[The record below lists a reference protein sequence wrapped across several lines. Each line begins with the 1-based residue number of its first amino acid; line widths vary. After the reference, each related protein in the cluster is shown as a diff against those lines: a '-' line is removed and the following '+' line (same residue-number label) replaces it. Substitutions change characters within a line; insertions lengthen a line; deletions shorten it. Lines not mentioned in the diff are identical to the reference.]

1 MYNPV
6 TEQLIR
12 AIPLFDGI
20 NISRL
25 PQRLS
30 EIYAIIVGTKT
41 YIESG
46 NLQFEEKEI
55 EDIRFFLNKIHHGLD
70 TLLIQG
76 CYKKQQKEIAYVAA
90 TAYSM
95 RCMLDNRYPNGYVGL
110 DSLSPGINATL
121 LYIIADSMSDAAEF
135 VSQIQKCTGIEG
147 DLLEAIKALAK
158 GEVSFISKKI
168 IIYLI

>member
-12 AIPLFDGI
+12 AIPLFDGVDI
-20 NISRL
+20 ERL

-30 EIYAIIVGTKT
+30 EIYAIIIGTKT

-46 NLQFEEKEI
+46 KLQFEEKEI
-55 EDIRFFLNKIHHGLD
+55 EDVRFFLNKIHYGLD
-70 TLLIQG
+70 SLLMQG
-76 CYKKQQKEIAYVAA
+76 CYEKQQKGIAYVAA

-95 RCMLDNRYPNGYVGL
+95 RCMLDNRYPINYVGL

-121 LYIIADSMSDAAEF
+121 LYIIADSMADAAEF
-135 VSQIQKCTGIEG
+135 ASQIQKCDGIEE
-147 DLLEAIKALAK
+147 DLLEAIICLAK
-158 GEVSFISKKI
+158 GEVSFVSKKYI
-168 IIYLI
+168 RYLT